1 MTMRERVRDAFADRF
16 GEAPP
21 TLVRAPGRV
30 NLIGEHT
37 DYNDGFVLPIAIDRD
52 IWIAL
57 RARPDGCVRV
67 YSLDY
72 GASAEFDT
80 SALVRNHA
88 GDGWVSYLEGVA
100 WALQQ
105 GGRGLRGWEGVIGG
119 DVPRGAGLSSSAAVE
134 LAAQRAFGAVN
145 GLAWDA
151 AAAARLGQ
159 KVENQWIGVNSGI
172 MDQTVVAAGRAGHA
186 LLIDCRSLEIEYVP
200 LPETTAVVV
209 LDTATRR
216 GLVDSAYN
224 ERRRQCEEAA
234 AFFGARALRDVD
246 VPTFEARAADL
257 DPVSRRR
264 ARHVVTENARTLEA
278 AAALRSGQVDHFGAL
293 MNASHASLRDD
304 FQVTNE
310 ALDVMVELA
319 QARPDCFGAR
329 MTGAGFGGC
338 AVALVVAARA
348 EEFIRHVAGAYG
360 AATGLVPQGYVC
372 RAAAGATVETT
383 GHGQGQGQV

>member
-57 RARPDGCVRV
+57 RARLDGRVQV

-80 SALVRNHA
+80 GALVRHHA
-88 GDGWVSYLEGVA
+88 GEGWVSYLEGVA

-105 GGRGLRGWEGVIGG
+105 DGRALRGWDGVIGG
-119 DVPRGAGLSSSAAVE
+119 DVPRGAGLSSSAALE

-145 GLAWDA
+145 ELDWRP

-224 ERRRQCEEAA
+224 ERRRQCEQAA
-234 AFFGARALRDVD
+234 AFFGVRALRDVD
-246 VPTFEARAADL
+246 VGVFDARASEL

-278 AAALRSGQVDHFGAL
+278 AAALRAGRVDRFGEL

-319 QARPDCFGAR
+319 QARPECFGAR

-338 AVALVVAARA
+338 AVALVEAARA
-348 EEFIRHVAGAYG
+348 EDFIRHVAGAYRE
-360 AATGLVPQGYVC
+360 ATGFAPQGYVC
-372 RAAAGATVETT
+372 RAAEGATAETAGQ
-383 GHGQGQGQV
+383 GHGQGQV

>member
-1 MTMRERVRDAFADRF
+1 MTMRERVTGAFAERF

-21 TLVRAPGRV
+21 VLVRAPGRV

-52 IWIAL
+52 VWIAL
-57 RARPDGCVRV
+57 RPRPDGRVRA

-72 GASAEFDT
+72 AASAEFDV
-80 SALVRNHA
+80 AAPPH
-88 GDGWVSYLEGVA
+88 GDGWSSYLKGVA
-100 WALQQ
+100 WAMGD
-105 GGRGLRGWEGVIGG
+105 GGQELRGWEGVIGG

-134 LAAQRAFGAVN
+134 LAAQRAFGAVS
-145 GLAWDA
+145 GIPWQP

-186 LLIDCRSLEIEYVP
+186 LLIDCRSLAIEWVP
-200 LPETTAVVV
+200 LPAGTAVVV

-224 ERRRQCEEAA
+224 ERRRQCEDAA
-234 AFFGARALRDVD
+234 RLFGVPALRDVD
-246 VPTFEARAADL
+246 VVTFTAREHEL

-278 AAALRSGQVDHFGAL
+278 AAALRAGRVERFGEL

-319 QARPDCFGAR
+319 QARPECFGAR

-338 AVALVVAARA
+338 AVALVEAARA
-348 EEFIRHVAGAYG
+348 EEFIRHVARAYQE
-360 AATGLVPQGYVC
+360 ATGLTPQGYVC
-372 RAAAGATVETT
+372 QAADGATVER
-383 GHGQGQGQV
+383 G